1 MMSAI
6 KSGAISHS
14 RFAKFAEMEEQRYEK
29 EILKKKISI
38 ERSGGGL

>member
-6 KSGAISHS
+6 KTGAISHS
-14 RFAKFAEMEEQRYEK
+14 KFDHLATLEARKYGQKM
-29 EILKKKISI
+29 